1 MSADENKA
9 LVRRYYEELWNRR
22 DPAVAD
28 ELFAPGF
35 RLFPDSDPGPEGVK
49 QFYTRLLTAF
59 PDLWVRVDDLIAAE
73 GNKVVARFAL
83 GGTHRGEFLGIP
95 ATGKPLAIE
104 EITIWRIADR
114 TIAERWTAV
123 DALAVVQQLGGRVVP
138 PARSRGAGPRARP
151 ALVRTWRR

>member
-1 MSADENKA
+1 MPAEANKA

-35 RLFPDSDPGPEGVK
+35 RLFPDALPGPEGVK

-59 PDLWVRVDDLIAAE
+59 PDLWVRVDDLIAAG
-73 GNKVVARFAL
+73 GNTVVARFAL

-95 ATGKPLAIE
+95 ATGKPMAIE
-104 EITIWRIADR
+104 EITVWRIADR

-123 DALAVVQQLGGRVVP
+123 DALDVVQQLGGRAAL
-138 PARSRGAGPRARP
+138 PAEATDG
-151 ALVRTWRR
+151 